1 MKDLIGPEGST
12 YEVRSGHMIAYRGED
27 LQEAIRRLR
36 QESSDGTWFDLYETG
51 EKVFCGETDNIDT
64 LR

>member
-1 MKDLIGPEGST
+1 MTRNNIDMKDLIGPEGST

-27 LQEAIRRLR
+27 RQEAIRRLR
-36 QESSDGTWFDLYETG
+36 QESSDGTWFDLYENG
-51 EKVFCGETDNIDT
+51 RKGL